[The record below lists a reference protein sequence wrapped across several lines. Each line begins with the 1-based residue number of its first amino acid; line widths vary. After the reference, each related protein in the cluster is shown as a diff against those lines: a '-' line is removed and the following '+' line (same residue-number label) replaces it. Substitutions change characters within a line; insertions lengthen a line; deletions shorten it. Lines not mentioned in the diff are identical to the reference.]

1 MNDFNFDDMNQPK
14 FSINLD
20 MVVEDGTLLAATR
33 LLAVDITKN
42 GYINVGEFFGKMSD
56 GDLQKYLNMAEDI
69 ESDAAAEVLL
79 VSELLAIGEGL
90 DNGLDDIDVDIM
102 QQRMSQLITFL
113 ACESL
118 ARKGL
123 VKLHRENMSFGE
135 DMGKKLLVEKL

>member
-56 GDLQKYLNMAEDI
+56 NDLQKYLNMAEDI